1 MLVQNALLH
10 KESWSRLGYS
20 CLGNTEHLL
29 GSCQGR
35 TAIVCG
41 NARGVFEEYDEVR
54 QPGFLIFAVNDV
66 GCYLAHVDHWV
77 SLHTP
82 RLDHWIEVRRDP
94 TSRPMGNLDFHVHDA
109 GLYGLR
115 TWYQWTGLTPLMALS
130 GMFAAQVAYLMGC
143 ERIVLCGCPNDATPR
158 FFELTCTNH
167 AYVETQKQIKQE
179 MAYKPEFKAT
189 IRSMSGFT
197 RDYFGSP

>member
-1 MLVQNALLH
+1 M
-10 KESWSRLGYS
+10 
-20 CLGNTEHLL
+20 
-29 GSCQGR
+29 
-35 TAIVCG
+35 
-41 NARGVFEEYDEVR
+41 FEEYDEVR

-82 RLDHWIEVRRDP
+82 RLDHWVEVRRDP

-109 GLYGLR
+109 GLYGAR

-143 ERIVLCGCPNDATPR
+143 CRSCFVDALTTQRRGSLSSPAPITPMSR
-158 FFELTCTNH
+158 RRNKSDRRWNISLG
-167 AYVETQKQIKQE
+167 
-179 MAYKPEFKAT
+179 FK
-189 IRSMSGFT
+189 RGDSFHVGL
-197 RDYFGSP
+197 D